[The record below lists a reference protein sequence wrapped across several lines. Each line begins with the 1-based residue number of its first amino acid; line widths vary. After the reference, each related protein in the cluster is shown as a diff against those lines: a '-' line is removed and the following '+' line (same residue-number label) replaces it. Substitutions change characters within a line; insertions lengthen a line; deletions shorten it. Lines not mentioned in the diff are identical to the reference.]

1 MATRKAITLVGGL
14 FQEVNTPTDKLDFA
28 GNSTADLSE
37 NTNLYFTNARSRAA
51 VSVTDAGGLGSLA
64 YNNSTGVVTYT
75 GPSNSDITGI
85 LSVASGSGLTF
96 NAGTGEFG
104 TSAIPNSQLANDD
117 ITIGNTA
124 IALGG
129 SNTNIGGLNSIT
141 TSTLNIGSAGAAGH
155 ILLGSSG
162 ITFEGSTANDFETTL
177 TVTDPTA
184 DRTVTF
190 PDETGTVLTTGSSI
204 ANSNL
209 ANSFVRIGGT
219 SVSLGATQGSFT
231 GLTSLA
237 STTLIAGTANGVNSV
252 TIESGNITFEGSTAD
267 ANETILTAADA
278 TGSDKTITL
287 PNATG
292 TVALLNTLSV
302 ASGSGLTYNS
312 GTGEFSTNAI
322 PNSKLANSSVT
333 VGSTGIALGGSAT
346 TLTGLSSITSSAVVT
361 NDDGFRVRDNSD
373 NTKQLAFE
381 CSGISTSTTR
391 TLTIPNANGTIAT
404 QAYVT
409 NAIAGISADITAVNA
424 GDGLTGGGTSGA
436 VTLNVVGGTGIT
448 ANADNI
454 AIDATVA
461 TLTGSQTL
469 TNKTLTSPVLNG
481 TLSGNAF
488 LDEDNF
494 ASDSATKVASQQSIK
509 AYVAAQIAGIS
520 ADITAVNAGTGLSGG
535 GTSGAVTL
543 NIDNTVAT
551 LAGTQT
557 LTNKT
562 LTSAVLT
569 SPVLNTDLSGTAFL
583 DEDDFASD
591 SATKVASQQS
601 IKAYVASQIA
611 TVPQGDITAVT
622 AGTGLSGGGTS
633 GAVTLN
639 IDSSV
644 VATLTG
650 SQTLTNKTLNL
661 ANNTV
666 SGTLAQFNSAV
677 SNATLVSTAGSETL
691 TNKSL
696 TAPVLTGSSS
706 SAGSIIFKE
715 DTDNGTNSV
724 TLKGPAATSDVTIT
738 LPAETGTVLTTASSI
753 ANSNLTNSSIT
764 IGGTG
769 IALGG
774 SATSFTGLSSITS
787 NAVVTNDSGFR
798 IRNNTDNTKIGAFSS
813 ASISAGQTRTLTFP
827 DTNGTIATQSYV
839 TNAIAGISADITAVN
854 AGTGLTGGGTSG
866 AVTLSI
872 DSSVA
877 TLTGSQT
884 LTNKTLT
891 SAVLNG
897 TISGTSIKDEDDMSS
912 DSASHLA
919 TQQSI
924 KAYVD
929 NEISGISA
937 DITAVNAGTGLSG
950 GGTSGAV
957 TLNIDSTVATLTGS
971 QTLTNK
977 SLTSPVITGSLSGNA
992 FLDEDNFASDSA
1004 TKVASQQSIKAYIA
1018 SQIATVPQGDITAVT
1033 AGTGL
1038 SGGGTSGAVTLNID
1052 GTVATLTGSQT
1063 LTNKTLTSAVLNGA
1077 ISGTS
1082 IKDEDDMSSNSA
1094 SHVATQQS
1102 IKAYVDTEIAGVP
1115 QGDITAVN
1123 SGTGLTGGGTTGSV
1137 TLNID
1142 STVATLTGSQ
1152 TLTNK
1157 TIALGSNTVSGT
1169 LAQFNSAVSNATLV
1183 STAGSETLTNKTLT
1197 SAVLNGTIS
1206 GTSIKDEDDMTSD
1219 SASHLATQQSIKA
1232 YVDTEIA
1239 GVPQGDITA
1248 VTAGTGLT
1256 GGGTT
1261 GSVTLNVVGGTGITA
1276 NANDIA
1282 IDSTVVTKTGSATL
1296 TNKTL
1301 TSAVLN
1307 GTISGTSIKD
1317 EDDFTSN
1324 SATHLATQQSIKAY
1338 VDTEIAG
1345 VPQGD
1350 ITAVTAGT
1358 GLSGGGTSGGVTLNI
1373 DSTVATL
1380 TGSQTLTNKTIDVDN
1395 NTISNIEVDNLK
1407 SGVLDTDLS
1416 SVSGSDN
1423 TLASAKAI
1431 KAYVDANTGGGLT
1444 AVNTGTGLSGGGS
1457 TGSLTL
1463 TIDSTVVTKTDTQ
1476 TLTNKTLTS
1485 PTITAPSITGA
1496 VTCGGTFTITNSHPR
1511 IFLTDTNE
1519 NPDYKIE
1526 TQSGVFGIINETASA
1541 TRFSIASDGTTT
1553 VAQNLDVGAGVDVTG
1568 NITVTGTVD
1577 GVDIA
1582 ARDTLFGAL
1591 TSSSGVL
1598 TNGVLAT
1605 TQSASDNT
1613 TKVATTAYVTTAINN
1628 LINGAPAALDT
1639 LNELAAAMNDDAAFS
1654 TTVTNSLATKMPLAG
1669 GQFTGN
1675 VTFSGS
1681 QTVDGRDLS
1690 VDGAKLDGIESGATA
1705 DQTAADIKTLL
1716 NSNGLVNAQIDAN
1729 AAIDGSKIQAAGLFN
1744 SGVMTA
1750 AQHNKLGGIE
1760 ANATADMTGTEILAT
1775 ISGENIILGEIS
1787 STGNSTFAGNVTISS
1802 SDGGSAAA
1810 PELELSRDS
1819 ASPADA
1825 DYLGQ
1830 IKFTGESDDDSKEVY
1845 AKITG
1850 KIGDAS
1856 SGTEDGILEIAHR
1869 KAGSN
1874 NISARFTSEDLK
1886 LINGTGLEVAGDT
1899 TLSGMLVVSSTIPRI
1914 RLTDSNNN
1922 PDYEFNNTNGVFNIR
1937 DNSNATDRFSIGT
1950 TGTVNVAG
1958 NLDVGAG
1965 VDVTGNITVSG
1976 TVDGRDVATD
1986 GSKLDGIEAGATA
1999 DQTASDILTL
2009 LSNQNIT
2016 TTGTLNSKDITL
2028 TDTTPSIFFVD
2039 SSANPDYEIQNAD
2052 GVLKIRDTTN
2062 SATRFAVNTDGHIDI
2077 AGNLD
2082 ANGGVDVTGNITVTG
2097 TVDGRDIATDGS
2109 KLDGIESGATADQS
2123 ASEIKTAYESNSNTN
2138 AFTDA
2143 LLSKLNGIAAGAT
2156 NVTNNNQL
2164 TNGAG
2169 YITATLTN
2177 EQVQDIVGGM
2187 VSGNTET
2194 GIAVTYQDADGTLDF
2209 VVATQSDNNF
2219 TTTLLNKLNGI
2230 EAGATADQ
2238 TKSDI
2243 DALGIAASTASTLAT
2258 ARTIAGVSFDGSA
2271 NISLN
2276 NANITNGAGYI
2287 TATLTNEQVQ
2297 DIVGGMVTGNTESGI
2312 TVTYQ
2317 DADGTLDFAVA
2328 SQTDNNFTNALL
2340 SKLNGIE
2347 SGATAD
2353 QSASEIL
2360 TLIKTVD
2367 GSGSGL
2373 DADTLDGVEASD
2385 LVAVGGDTMT
2395 GNLRIDQG
2403 STVDGIVGLAFNT
2416 YFGLKHTDQTLN
2428 SEYMIISKDT
2438 HTYISASTGSN
2449 VHIRGGGNSQTNEM
2463 VVSTSG
2469 TTIGGNSV
2477 LTSASSLNASNIGS
2491 GTIPAARVPTLNQDT
2506 TGSAAT
2512 LTTARTI
2519 GGVSFDGSANINLPG
2534 VNTAGNQNTS
2544 GTAAIATT
2552 VTVADES
2559 SDTTCFPLFVT
2570 TGTGNLA
2577 PKSGTNLAFNSS
2589 SGVLTATG
2597 FAGALTGNVTGNV
2610 SGSSG
2615 STTGNAATAT
2625 ALETARTIAGV
2636 SFDGTS
2642 NISLNNANITNGAGY
2657 ITATLTNEQVQ
2668 DIVGGMVTGNTESGI
2683 TVTYQDADGT
2693 LDFAVATQSDNNFT
2707 NALLSKLNGI
2717 EAGATADQTKS
2728 DIDALGIAASTA
2740 ATLATARTIAGV
2752 SFDGSSNISL
2762 NNANI
2767 TNGAGYITATLTQ
2780 EQVEDF
2786 VGGMVS
2792 GNTETGITVTYDDSD
2807 GTLDF
2812 VVATQSDNNFTTALL
2827 NKLNGIETG
2836 ADVTDATNVNAA
2848 GAVMNSDTSTA
2859 AMQFVVDEDNFSSNS
2874 ATKVPTQQSVKAYVD
2889 ANSGGGTEFA
2899 DNVFRVQDNSDSSK
2913 ELAFECSGI
2922 SSSTTRTMTVPD
2934 SNGTISTEDFA
2945 TAIAVAL
2952 G

>member
-37 NTNLYFTNARSRAA
+37 NTNLYFTNARARGA
-51 VSVTDAGGLGSLA
+51 VSITDAGGLGSLA

-117 ITIGNTA
+117 ITIGSTA
-124 IALGG
+124 VALGATA
-129 SNTNIGGLNSIT
+129 STIAGLTSLAST
-141 TSTLNIGSAGAAGH
+141 TLVAGAANAANA
-155 ILLGSSG
+155 ITLASG
-162 ITFEGSTANDFETTL
+162 NITFEGSSADANETILTAANATGGDKTL
-177 TVTDPTA
+177 TLPN
-184 DRTVTF
+184 
-190 PDETGTVLTTGSSI
+190 ETGTILTTASSI

-333 VGSTGIALGGSAT
+333 VGNTGIALGGSAT

-461 TLTGSQTL
+461 TLAGSQTL

-509 AYVAAQIAGIS
+509 AYVASQIAGIS

-535 GTSGAVTL
+535 GTSGDVTL
-543 NIDNTVAT
+543 SIDNTVAT

-677 SNATLVSTAGSETL
+677 SNATLVSTTGSETL

-696 TAPVLTGSSS
+696 TAPVLTGSST

-753 ANSNLTNSSIT
+753 GNSNLTNSSIT

-774 SATSFTGLSSITS
+774 SASSFTGLSSITS

-827 DTNGTIATQSYV
+827 DANGTIATQSYV

-1063 LTNKTLTSAVLNGA
+1063 LTNKTLTSAVLNGT

-1094 SHVATQQS
+1094 SHLATQQS

-1183 STAGSETLTNKTLT
+1183 STTGSETLTNKTLT

-1248 VTAGTGLT
+1248 VTAGAGLT

-1282 IDSTVVTKTGSATL
+1282 
-1296 TNKTL
+1296 
-1301 TSAVLN
+1301 
-1307 GTISGTSIKD
+1307 
-1317 EDDFTSN
+1317 
-1324 SATHLATQQSIKAY
+1324 
-1338 VDTEIAG
+1338 
-1345 VPQGD
+1345 
-1350 ITAVTAGT
+1350 
-1358 GLSGGGTSGGVTLNI
+1358 I

-1485 PTITAPSITGA
+1485 PTISTPSITGD
-1496 VTCGGTFTITNSHPR
+1496 FTSTGNLSISNTSPS
-1511 IFLTDTNE
+1511 LTLVDSNN
-1519 NPDYKIE
+1519 NPDYQIGNANG
-1526 TQSGVFGIINETASA
+1526 TLRFRDTGAAANRMTITSSAVDIN
-1541 TRFSIASDGTTT
+1541 
-1553 VAQNLDVGAGVDVTG
+1553 VNLDANAGLDVTG

-1675 VTFSGS
+1675 VTFSGN

-1729 AAIDGSKIQAAGLFN
+1729 AAIAGSKLQAAGLVN
-1744 SGVMTA
+1744 AGSMSA
-1750 AQHNKLGGIE
+1750 ANFNKLAGIE
-1760 ANATADMTGTEILAT
+1760 ANATADMTATEILAA
-1775 ISGENIILGEIS
+1775 ISGENIILGEIA
-1787 STGNSTFAGNVTISS
+1787 STGNSSFAGNVTLSS
-1802 SDGGSAAA
+1802 SDGGSSAA
-1810 PELELSRDS
+1810 PELDLYRVSP
-1819 ASPADA
+1819 SPADA

-1830 IKFTGESDDDSKEVY
+1830 IKFTGESDDGSKEVY

-1874 NISARFTSEDLK
+1874 NISARFTSTDLK
-1886 LINGTGLEVAGDT
+1886 LINGTGLEVAGNT
-1899 TLSGMLVVSSTIPRI
+1899 TVTGDIETNSILKVSSAEPRI
-1914 RLTDSNNN
+1914 RLIDSNNN
-1922 PDYEFNNTNGVFNIR
+1922 PNYSIYNQNGAFKIYDETNT
-1937 DNSNATDRFSIGT
+1937 ADRFV
-1950 TGTVNVAG
+1950 VNTDGHVDVTG
-1958 NLDVGAG
+1958 NLDVGSG

-1976 TVDGRDVATD
+1976 TVDGRDV
-1986 GSKLDGIEAGATA
+1986 
-1999 DQTASDILTL
+1999 
-2009 LSNQNIT
+2009 
-2016 TTGTLNSKDITL
+2016 
-2028 TDTTPSIFFVD
+2028 
-2039 SSANPDYEIQNAD
+2039 
-2052 GVLKIRDTTN
+2052 
-2062 SATRFAVNTDGHIDI
+2062 
-2077 AGNLD
+2077 
-2082 ANGGVDVTGNITVTG
+2082 
-2097 TVDGRDIATDGS
+2097 ATDGS

-2194 GIAVTYQDADGTLDF
+2194 GITVTYQDADGTLDF

-2243 DALGIAASTASTLAT
+2243 DALGIAASTAATLAT

-2287 TATLTNEQVQ
+2287 TQTLTNEQVQ

-2347 SGATAD
+2347 AGATADQTASEILSLLSDQNITTTGTLNSKDITLTDTTPSIFFVDSSANPDYEIQNADGVLKIRDTTNSATRFAVNTDGHIDIAGNLDANGGVDVTGNITVTGTVDGRDVATDGSKLDGIESGATAD
-2353 QSASEIL
+2353 QTKSDI
-2360 TLIKTVD
+2360 
-2367 GSGSGL
+2367 
-2373 DADTLDGVEASD
+2373 DAL
-2385 LVAVGGDTMT
+2385 
-2395 GNLRIDQG
+2395 
-2403 STVDGIVGLAFNT
+2403 GIA
-2416 YFGLKHTDQTLN
+2416 
-2428 SEYMIISKDT
+2428 
-2438 HTYISASTGSN
+2438 AST
-2449 VHIRGGGNSQTNEM
+2449 
-2463 VVSTSG
+2463 
-2469 TTIGGNSV
+2469 
-2477 LTSASSLNASNIGS
+2477 
-2491 GTIPAARVPTLNQDT
+2491 
-2506 TGSAAT
+2506 AAT
-2512 LTTARTI
+2512 LATARTI
-2519 GGVSFDGSANINLPG
+2519 GGVSFNGSANINLPG
-2534 VNTAGNQNTS
+2534 VNTSGNQDTS

-2570 TGTGNLA
+2570 AATGNLA

-2625 ALETARTIAGV
+2625 ALQTARTIAGV

-2693 LDFAVATQSDNNFT
+2693 LDFAVASQTDNNFT

-2889 ANSGGGTEFA
+2889 ANAGGGTEFA